1 MSKKIK
7 NFSDLKDSKLLF
19 DKKVPAFG
27 YTLIIIVSVLLVGIV
42 IWSIFTPKTYMIKAT
57 GVVTNDDG
65 NYVMS
70 AFGGVITDS
79 KMQEGLLVKEGDV
92 LFCINST
99 EYSVQYKQ
107 LVETRA
113 EYQNRV
119 ANYKKLIQS
128 IKDDKNYFEATK
140 ADDNLYYN
148 IFETYKAQVKQ
159 NQFDASTYKS
169 YGYTDEQI
177 EIEVAKNQAKISEI
191 YHSTIQTTEN
201 AIAEYNLQIA
211 SIDAQL
217 SALQVGKSEYEI
229 TASAMGVL
237 HLLADYKDGM
247 VVQAGAAVATITP
260 ENDEIIVEAYVTPS
274 DRTRMNEGDNVEIAV
289 LGLTQSV
296 YGKMEGSVIKI
307 DSNVTTQQTENG
319 NNNAFKIK
327 VRPNSNYLISKSGD
341 KVDLL
346 NGMEVE
352 ARVQYDKVTYFNYV
366 MEKLGFLVR

>member
-19 DKKVPAFG
+19 DKEVPAFG
-27 YTLIIIVSVLLVGIV
+27 YALIIIVSLLLVGIV
-42 IWSIFTPKTYMIKAT
+42 VWSIFTPKTYMIKTT

-70 AFGGVITDS
+70 SFGGVIADS
-79 KMQEGLLVKEGDV
+79 KMQEGILVKEGDP

-99 EYSVQYKQ
+99 EYSVQHKQ
-107 LVETRA
+107 LIETRA
-113 EYQNRV
+113 EYQMRV
-119 ANYKKLIQS
+119 ENYKKLIRS
-128 IKDDKNYFEATK
+128 IKDDENYFDAAK
-140 ADDNLYYN
+140 AQDSLYYN

-159 NQFDASTYKS
+159 NHFDASAYKS

-177 EIEVAKNQAKISEI
+177 EFEIAKNQAKILEI

-201 AIAEYNLQIA
+201 AIAEYSLQIT

-229 TASAMGVL
+229 TASATGVL

-260 ENDEIIVEAYVTPS
+260 ENDELIVEAYITPS
-274 DRTRMNEGDNVEIAV
+274 DRTRINEGDNVEATV

-296 YGKMEGSVIKI
+296 YGKMGGVVIKI
-307 DSNVTTQQTENG
+307 DSNVTTQQTESG
-319 NNNAFKIK
+319 NSNAFKIK
-327 VRPNSNYLISKSGD
+327 VKLDSNYLISKSGE

-352 ARVQYDKVTYFNYV
+352 ARIQYNKVTYFNYV

>member
-1 MSKKIK
+1 MSNKIK

-27 YTLIIIVSVLLVGIV
+27 YTLIIIVCVVLIGVI

-79 KMQEGLLVKEGDV
+79 KMQEGMLVKEGDT
-92 LFCINST
+92 LFSINST
-99 EYSVQYKQ
+99 EYSVQCKQ
-107 LVETRA
+107 LIETRE
-113 EYQNRV
+113 EYQKRV
-119 ANYKKLIQS
+119 EKYKKLIQS
-128 IKDDKNYFEATK
+128 IKDDKNYFDATK
-140 ADDNLYYN
+140 IDDSLYYN
-148 IFETYKAQVKQ
+148 IFETYKSQVKQ
-159 NQFDASTYKS
+159 NQFDASAYKS

-177 EIEVAKNQAKISEI
+177 EIEIAKNQAKISEI

-229 TASAMGVL
+229 TASATGVL

-247 VVQAGAAVATITP
+247 VVQAGSAVATITP
-260 ENDEIIVEAYVTPS
+260 ENDEIIVEAYIAPS
-274 DRTRMNEGDNVEIAV
+274 DRTRINEGDNVEIAV

-319 NNNAFKIK
+319 NSNTFKIK
-327 VRPNSNYLISKSGD
+327 VKPNSNYLISKSGE
-341 KVDLL
+341 KIDLL

>member
-27 YTLIIIVSVLLVGIV
+27 YTLIIIVCVVLIGVI

-79 KMQEGLLVKEGDV
+79 KMQEGMLVKEGDT
-92 LFCINST
+92 LFSINST
-99 EYSVQYKQ
+99 EYSVQCKQ
-107 LVETRA
+107 LIETRE
-113 EYQNRV
+113 EYQKRV
-119 ANYKKLIQS
+119 EKYKKLIQS
-128 IKDDKNYFEATK
+128 IKDDKNYFDATK
-140 ADDNLYYN
+140 IEDSLYYN
-148 IFETYKAQVKQ
+148 IFETYKSQVKQ
-159 NQFDASTYKS
+159 NQFDASAYKS

-177 EIEVAKNQAKISEI
+177 EIEIAKNQAKISEI

-229 TASAMGVL
+229 TASATGVL

-247 VVQAGAAVATITP
+247 VVQAGSAVATITP
-260 ENDEIIVEAYVTPS
+260 ENDEIIVEAYIAPS
-274 DRTRMNEGDNVEIAV
+274 DRTRINEGDNVEIAV

-319 NNNAFKIK
+319 NSNTFKIK
-327 VRPNSNYLISKSGD
+327 VKPNSNYLISKSGE
-341 KVDLL
+341 KIDLL

>member
-79 KMQEGLLVKEGDV
+79 KMQEGLLVKEGDP

-107 LVETRA
+107 LIETRV

-119 ANYKKLIQS
+119 EDYKKLIQS
-128 IKDDKNYFEATK
+128 LKDDKNYFDASK
-140 ADDNLYYN
+140 ANDSLYYN

-159 NQFDASTYKS
+159 NKIDASIYKS

-177 EIEVAKNQAKISEI
+177 KIEIAKNQAKIAEI
-191 YHSTIQTTEN
+191 YHSTMQTTEN
-201 AIAEYNLQIA
+201 AIAEYNLQITT
-211 SIDAQL
+211 IDAQL
-217 SALQVGKSEYEI
+217 AALQVGKSEYEI
-229 TASAMGVL
+229 TASATGIL

-274 DRTRMNEGDNVEIAV
+274 DRTRINEGDNVEIAV
-289 LGLTQSV
+289 LGLPQSV
-296 YGKMEGSVIKI
+296 YGKMGGSVIEI
-307 DSNVTTQQTENG
+307 ENNVTPQQGENG
-319 NNNAFKIK
+319 NINVFKIK
-327 VRPNSNYLISKSGD
+327 VKPNSAHLISKSGE

-366 MEKLGFLVR
+366 MEKLGFW

>member
-27 YTLIIIVSVLLVGIV
+27 YTLIIIVCLVLVCVI

-79 KMQEGLLVKEGDV
+79 KMQEGMLVKEGDT
-92 LFCINST
+92 LFSINST
-99 EYSVQYKQ
+99 EYSVQCKQ
-107 LVETRA
+107 LIETRE
-113 EYQNRV
+113 EYQKRV
-119 ANYKKLIQS
+119 EKYKKLIQS
-128 IKDDKNYFEATK
+128 IKDDKNYFDATK
-140 ADDNLYYN
+140 IEDSLYYN
-148 IFETYKAQVKQ
+148 IFETYKSQVKQ
-159 NQFDASTYKS
+159 NQFDASAYKS

-177 EIEVAKNQAKISEI
+177 EIEIAKNQAKISEI

-229 TASAMGVL
+229 TASATGVL

-247 VVQAGAAVATITP
+247 VVQAGSAVATITP
-260 ENDEIIVEAYVTPS
+260 ENDEIIVEAYIAPS
-274 DRTRMNEGDNVEIAV
+274 DRTRINEGDNVEIAV

-319 NNNAFKIK
+319 NSNTFKIK
-327 VRPNSNYLISKSGD
+327 VKPNSNYLISKSGE
-341 KVDLL
+341 KIDLL